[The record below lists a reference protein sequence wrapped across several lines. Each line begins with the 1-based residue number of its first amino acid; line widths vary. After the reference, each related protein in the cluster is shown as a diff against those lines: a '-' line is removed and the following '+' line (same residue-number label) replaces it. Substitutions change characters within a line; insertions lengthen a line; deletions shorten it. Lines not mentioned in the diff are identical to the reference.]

1 MIDKE
6 NITEKHESV
15 MTVEKMI
22 ETTSESIINFIS
34 SFLKIDKNSIREQ
47 FENLYDSTKYEIIT
61 NILLYSHPMFPI
73 DQWYQWLPKNKIVL
87 TRFLEDIF
95 EKPMVHISDFYKQLS
110 EKFNGK
116 YSPEE
121 LELICE
127 CEKQLVCSL
136 LEKNDIIE
144 TKSCLYDKR
153 YDEDGDPIDV
163 SISPHAD
170 IVDTIK
176 RLSTI
181 SKLQKTS
188 IATEI

>member
-1 MIDKE
+1 MKNKLLDDENLLNTMVEKIASVMGDIDKR
-6 NITEKHESV
+6 S
-15 MTVEKMI
+15 VEKQLN
-22 ETTSESIINFIS
+22 ELDEDTT
-34 SFLKIDKNSIREQ
+34 R
-47 FENLYDSTKYEIIT
+47 EIISK
-61 NILLYSHPMFPI
+61 II
-73 DQWYQWLPKNKIVL
+73 DVVFNPYNESGINSL
-87 TRFLEDIF
+87 RSFLEDIF

-144 TKSCLYDKR
+144 TKSCLYHKR
-153 YDEDGDPIDV
+153 YDKNCDPIGV
-163 SISPHAD
+163 SVAPHAD